1 MKTAKTNKYKQTK
14 KQTNKKP
21 YLSTHKLKTTQ
32 TGITFAGTGSL
43 LEAQWDTILKVEW

>member
-1 MKTAKTNKYKQTK
+1 MKTAKANKYKQKNTK
-14 KQTNKKP
+14 KKKNT

-43 LEAQWDTILKVEW
+43 LEAQ